1 MLRTPLSFFHPQDR
15 PVRVGVSGTG
25 FIARGLLALL
35 ANHDSYTISKVL
47 SRRKPEHVD
56 EIDRDLLTQSP
67 DELAECS
74 DLVVE
79 CSGSVILG
87 ARVVE
92 AAFAAGRP
100 VVTMSTEFHVTVG
113 SYYCEQGILS
123 EAEGDQ
129 PGSLAALSEEA
140 QSMGFRPLVYGNIK
154 GFLNHTPHPE
164 EMEYW
169 ANKNGISIAQTTSF
183 TDGTKIQLEQAL
195 VANGLGATLACRG
208 MLGEGGQPL
217 DIVGAALGRRAKRM
231 GRPLSD
237 YTLNR
242 ELPAGVFIVAEHT
255 FEKPEVLRYF
265 KLGDGPFFTLTRPY
279 HLCHLEMLRTI
290 HRVACGGS
298 PLLNNSPDPSVTVV
312 AIAKR
317 DIAAGTPIDKAPGS
331 FELRGE
337 AALIES
343 EPNAVPLGLIE
354 NARIA
359 RPVERGQTLTWDDV
373 ELPDSEALTAA
384 KELHR
389 RSTSPDGDQNLLQS
403 CIQYGAAG
411 LAHAVMFASET
422 VQAILSAA

>member
-25 FIARGLLALL
+25 FIARGLLGLL

-47 SRRKPEHVD
+47 SRRKPEDVD
-56 EIDRDLLTQSP
+56 EIDSDLLTQSP
-67 DELAECS
+67 EELAECS

-79 CSGSVILG
+79 CSGSVVWG
-87 ARVVE
+87 AKVVE

-129 PGSLAALSEEA
+129 PGSLAALGEEA
-140 QSMGFRPLVYGNIK
+140 RSMGFHPLVYGNIK
-154 GFLNHTPHPE
+154 GFLNHTPHPD

-169 ANKNGISIAQTTSF
+169 ANKNGISVAQTTSF
-183 TDGTKIQLEQAL
+183 TDGTKIQMEQAL

-217 DIVGAALGRRAKRM
+217 DLVGASLGRRAKRL
-231 GRPLSD
+231 GRAISD

-255 FEKPEVLRYF
+255 FERPEVLRYF

-290 HRVACGGS
+290 HRVACGGG
-298 PLLNNSPDPSVTVV
+298 PLLNNSPDPTVTVASV
-312 AIAKR
+312 AKR
-317 DIAAGTPIDKAPGS
+317 DIRPGTYIDKAPGC
-331 FELRGE
+331 FDLRGE
-337 AALIES
+337 ASLIS
-343 EPNAVPLGLIE
+343 EVPDAIPLGLIE
-354 NARIA
+354 NARIV
-359 RPVERGQTLTWDDV
+359 RHVERGQTLTWDDV
-373 ELPDSEALTAA
+373 ELPETEALKAA
-384 KELHR
+384 KELR
-389 RSTSPDGDQNLLQS
+389 KRSQTSGEDRSLLQS
-403 CIQYGAAG
+403 CIQYGATG
-411 LAHAVMFASET
+411 LAHAIMFASET
-422 VQAILSAA
+422 AQVLISAA